1 MPTYSLSIKRSASK
15 SLRGIPKNRREKI
28 KAFIHALVET
38 PGPPGCKKLSKKK
51 PLYRIRVGNY
61 RVIYEIR
68 DKELIILVVVIDHRS
83 KAYRRK

>member
-28 KAFIHALVET
+28 KASIHALVEA
-38 PGPPGCKKLSKKK
+38 PRPPGCKKLSKKK
-51 PLYRIRVGNY
+51 PLYRISVGDY

-68 DKELIILVVVIDHRS
+68 DKEIIILAVVIDHRS
-83 KAYRRK
+83 KAYRKK

>member
-1 MPTYSLSIKRSASK
+1 MPSYSLSIKRSASK
-15 SLRGIPKNRREKI
+15 SLRGIPKKRREKI
-28 KAFIHALVET
+28 TTSIHALVEA
-38 PGPPGCKKLSKKK
+38 PRPPGCKKLSKKK

-61 RVIYEIR
+61 RVIYEIQ

>member
-15 SLRGIPKNRREKI
+15 SLRGTPKNRREKI
-28 KAFIHALVET
+28 TASIHALGET
-38 PGPPGCKKLSKKK
+38 PRPPGCKKLSKKK

-68 DKELIILVVVIDHRS
+68 DNVLVVLVIRIAHRS
-83 KAYRRK
+83 KAYKK

>member
-28 KAFIHALVET
+28 KASIHALVET
-38 PGPPGCKKLSKKK
+38 PRPPGCMKLSKKK
-51 PLYRIRVGNY
+51 PLYRIRVGKY

-83 KAYRRK
+83 KAYRKK